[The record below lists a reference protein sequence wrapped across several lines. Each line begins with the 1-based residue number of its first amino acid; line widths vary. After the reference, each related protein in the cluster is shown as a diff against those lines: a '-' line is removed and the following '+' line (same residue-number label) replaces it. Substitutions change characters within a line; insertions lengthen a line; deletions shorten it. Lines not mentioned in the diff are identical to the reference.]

1 MLTKLIIMAVF
12 LWAGMI
18 LGISFLESWVKFRA
32 PTLVKPVG
40 LDVGRTVFRFF
51 HGAQC
56 GLLLILILLSII
68 IKFEAIQWATMVILT
83 SILGLQLIW
92 LFPKLSQRVDA
103 IIAGNTTS
111 NSYIHSLYG
120 ILEVIKLL
128 ILIILGW
135 TLIP

>member
-1 MLTKLIIMAVF
+1 MDAF

-18 LGISFLESWVKFRA
+18 LGISFLESWVKFRT

-40 LDVGRTVFRFF
+40 LDVGRTVFKFF

-56 GLLLILILLSII
+56 GLLLILIFLSII
-68 IKFEAIQWATMVILT
+68 IKLETIQWAAIAILT
-83 SILGLQLIW
+83 GILILQLVW

-103 IIAGNTTS
+103 ILAGSTIS

-120 ILEVIKLL
+120 IFEVVKLV

>member
-1 MLTKLIIMAVF
+1 MLTKLIIMDCF

-56 GLLLILILLSII
+56 GLLLILIFLSIFI
-68 IKFEAIQWATMVILT
+68 NLEPIQWAAIAILT
-83 SILGLQLIW
+83 GILILQLFW

-103 IIAGNTTS
+103 IIAGNTPS

-120 ILEVIKLL
+120 IFEVVKLL
-128 ILIILGW
+128 ILIIFGW
-135 TLIP
+135 TLIS